1 MWHYNHVAMKGGLI
15 CMFGFYHTEIDLN
28 SNKLRWP
35 TFIFFCLSLL
45 PLFFF
50 YIFASLLRQAHA
62 LKNRSFGD
70 GWSDGGAWAM
80 RIKPQSLIRL
90 YYYVNLKNN
99 VCITLITALLLQR
112 RHLNGWV
119 CKCPFYIGR
128 KSHLNT
134 GDSCFIYG
142 ETKWVFRPFLS
153 ASCIYVI

>member
-1 MWHYNHVAMKGGLI
+1 MLPWREVWFACLVFTILKSTWIQINWD
-15 CMFGFYHTEIDLN
+15 DLLL
-28 SNKLRWP
+28 S
-35 TFIFFCLSLL
+35 FFACHFF
-45 PLFFF
+45 LFFF
-50 YIFASLLRQAHA
+50 FIFGSLLRQAHA

-99 VCITLITALLLQR
+99 VCITLITALLLQH